1 MTDIAESGLTSP
13 SPFRSQVERLT
24 DQFYAWERRGRGWQT
39 WSYPVELEPPFRPF
53 EYHYAPATVPIDDGR
68 KPTLLSS
75 LAESLMRKL
84 VGTTTTRQTCEES
97 VYEIEEP
104 EPEVGEFESPIVV
117 TAVTVPPETVIS
129 REATEQFL
137 LSLTTC
143 PGPVTFELIARGGSV
158 ELQFA
163 CSERDSAQL
172 TRQLR
177 AHFPAA
183 VLAPAGNLVTALI
196 TDPESTETV
205 VVEFGLSHEFMLP
218 LRVARGFD
226 PDPLIGIIGALADA
240 GENELAMVQVIFHA
254 ARQPWVDSIRRAVTD
269 GGGGAFFADAPEFL
283 PLAKEKIT
291 RPLFAAVL
299 RVVATSATA
308 ERAWDLARMI
318 GSSFTQFGNPTSN
331 ELIPLSDSA
340 SEEIDARALVLSRL
354 TMRSGML
361 LNCSELASLVHLPS
375 VSVRSAELR
384 REIRKT
390 KAAPTMVTGHRLLIG
405 ENYHAGTT
413 TEVTL
418 SPEQRLRHTYVI
430 GASGTGKSTL
440 LLNMIVQ
447 DVENGEGL
455 AVLDPH
461 GDLIDDILARIP
473 ENRFDDVV
481 LLDASDSEYPV
492 GFNILSAHSDLERN
506 LLSSDL
512 VAIFRRLST
521 SWGDQMTSVLG
532 NAVTAFLESSEGGT
546 LADLRRFLVEKEFR
560 DRFLT
565 TVHDREIVYFWQK
578 EFPLLVGRPQA
589 PLLTRLDAFLR
600 PKAIRYMVG
609 QKENRINFRQI
620 MDEGKILLVKLAQG
634 AVGEENAYLL
644 GSLLVSRFHQTAL
657 SRQEADKKERRDFYL
672 YIDEFQNFV
681 TPSMATI
688 LSAARKYH
696 LGLILAHQELRQ
708 LSTRSE
714 DVASAVLSNP
724 ATRICFRVGDQDA
737 RKLESGFAFFE
748 ARDLQNLG
756 VGEAICRVDRADNDF
771 NMTTSVAAPVD
782 DDTAGMRRGEIV
794 ARTRHKYGRKREEL
808 EGDEA
813 RGTARSEAEVG
824 VESASP
830 PKSARQEAV
839 QVVPR
844 PVTPPERPDSPRI
857 QVKGTP
863 TPGRGGAQH
872 KYLQQLI
879 KRWAESRGY
888 RVTIEK
894 PILDGLGSVDVALE
908 KDDIS
913 VACEICVTTSPEHEL
928 GNLQKCLAAGF
939 KHVVQIA
946 TDRKSLTA
954 LSAASKSLG
963 NVDPGRVRF
972 LLTEELFAFLEEQAV
987 TSNNQETTVRGYK
1000 VRVKYKTVGPED
1012 QKLKKQAIT
1021 QTILKAMSKLKAKQ

>member
-1 MTDIAESGLTSP
+1 MVADLRHRLLGAAEQQSEFQEDIL
-13 SPFRSQVERLT
+13 
-24 DQFYAWERRGRGWQT
+24 
-39 WSYPVELEPPFRPF
+39 
-53 EYHYAPATVPIDDGR
+53 
-68 KPTLLSS
+68 
-75 LAESLMRKL
+75 
-84 VGTTTTRQTCEES
+84 
-97 VYEIEEP
+97 EIEEP
-104 EPEVGEFESPIVV
+104 EPEAYDSDSPFVEI
-117 TAVTVPPETVIS
+117 AVSVPPETVIT

-137 LSLTTC
+137 LSLTSC
-143 PGPVTFELIARGGSV
+143 PGPLSYELIGRPGSV
-158 ELQFA
+158 VLQFG
-163 CSERDSAQL
+163 CPESSQPQL
-172 TRQLR
+172 TRQLA
-177 AHFPAA
+177 AHFPRA
-183 VLAPAGNLVTALI
+183 VQQPAPQMASSLGNV
-196 TDPESTETV
+196 DDSRETV

-218 LRVARGFD
+218 LRVARSLD
-226 PDPLIGIIGALADA
+226 PDPLIGIVGALSDVRA
-240 GENELAMVQVIFHA
+240 GELAMVQVLFEA
-254 ARQPWVDSIRRAVTD
+254 ARQPWVESIRRAVTD
-269 GGGGAFFADAPEFL
+269 GEGGAFFVDAPEFL
-283 PLAKEKIT
+283 PLTKEKIA

-299 RVVATSATA
+299 RILTTSATP

-331 ELIPLSDSA
+331 ELIPLSDNVSD
-340 SEEIDARALVLSRL
+340 EIDSRALVLSRL
-354 TMRSGML
+354 SMRSGML

-375 VSVRSAELR
+375 ASVRSAELR
-384 REIRKT
+384 REVRKT
-390 KAAPTMVTGHRLLIG
+390 KAAPTHVAGHRLFIG
-405 ENYHAGTT
+405 ENYHAGNS
-413 TEVTL
+413 EKVTL

-440 LLNMIVQ
+440 LLNMVVQ
-447 DVENGEGL
+447 DVESGEGL

-481 LLDASDSEYPV
+481 LFDASDSEYPV

-532 NAVTAFLESSEGGT
+532 NAVTAFLESAEGGT

-560 DRFLT
+560 DRFLA
-565 TVHDREIVYFWQK
+565 TVLDREIVYFWQK

-600 PKAIRYMVG
+600 PKAIRYMVD

-657 SRQEADKKERRDFYL
+657 SRQESDKKERRDFYL

-708 LSTRSE
+708 LASRSD

-737 RKLESGFAFFE
+737 KKLEGGFAFFE
-748 ARDLQNLG
+748 ARDLQNLC
-756 VGEAICRVDRADNDF
+756 VGEAICRVDRAENDF
-771 NMTTSVAAPVD
+771 NMTTAIAVSID
-782 DDTAGMRRGEIV
+782 DDKASGRRREIV
-794 ARTRHKYGRKREEL
+794 IRSRAKFGRKREEV
-808 EGDEA
+808 
-813 RGTARSEAEVG
+813 EAEAVPGAAAPVADTQAELPRAPEAARPGPARVVQAPSAPPARLLSVG
-824 VESASP
+824 A
-830 PKSARQEAV
+830 
-839 QVVPR
+839 
-844 PVTPPERPDSPRI
+844 
-857 QVKGTP
+857 QVKSQP

-894 PILDGLGSVDVALE
+894 PILDGLGSVDVSLE
-908 KDDIS
+908 KDDIL

-939 KHVVQIA
+939 NYVVQIA

-954 LSAASKSLG
+954 LSAASQTLG
-963 NVDPGRVRF
+963 NIDPERIKF

-987 TSNNQETTVRGYK
+987 TSNNKDTTVRGYK
-1000 VRVKYKTVGPED
+1000 VRVKYKTVRPED

-1021 QTILKAMSKLKAKQ
+1021 QTILKAMSKLKGKQ